1 MANESEEDTWSG
13 SEEEQGE
20 EEDVRE
26 ILIEKMEEHD
36 PNIFSINFDDLEGF
50 FSHGRTLGNLTK
62 FTFLLFFVTLSSD
75 FKKIGEGN
83 FGRIWRGDY
92 LGTTV
97 AVKQLLDVDDEDMH
111 KYIEREML
119 TLRQMRHPNILQ
131 VSMKDTKKRLF
142 LF

>member
-1 MANESEEDTWSG
+1 
-13 SEEEQGE
+13 
-20 EEDVRE
+20 
-26 ILIEKMEEHD
+26 
-36 PNIFSINFDDLEGF
+36 
-50 FSHGRTLGNLTK
+50 
-62 FTFLLFFVTLSSD
+62 
-75 FKKIGEGN
+75 
-83 FGRIWRGDY
+83 

>member
-1 MANESEEDTWSG
+1 M
-13 SEEEQGE
+13 
-20 EEDVRE
+20 
-26 ILIEKMEEHD
+26 ILI
-36 PNIFSINFDDLEGF
+36 S
-50 FSHGRTLGNLTK
+50 
-62 FTFLLFFVTLSSD
+62 FLLILMIWKVSFCSSPFFFFFFFFVITHPLLSD

-119 TLRQMRHPNILQ
+119 TLRQMRHPNIIQ
-131 VSMKDTKKRLF
+131 VIDKKIQLEQTTDCYR
-142 LF
+142 